1 MNYKENIK
9 TYINSLESHFDQA
22 LMNLCGEFSP
32 ITLSHQSCQDSISL
46 DNLLE
51 LYVNYYLKRCYID
64 EESPCGMEQYPS
76 NIYGYPNFFELVNTN
91 KDIEI
96 EKGSYISICYY
107 EDIPFLNNVL
117 SKGLFECLIDE
128 IVQKF
133 NMRSIATA
141 HKMSV
146 CQSPC
151 LRIETTF
158 TRIFDKDDFYKWLK
172 KVEAKNRYVVYDTQM
187 ELYDT
192 IKFAGNDEALAELPI
207 YVNVEL
213 NVIDSFTA
221 TEEWKSINRKA
232 YISIDSDK
240 NIHMIFSKNSL
251 FEEYF
256 KEIIEVIKTWHYSMV
271 GNYYVLPNSFRE
283 KAQLLLDNNFE
294 FQKMK
299 ITKIINSKDSLIFAR
314 SIDEQK
320 WDGTIGSVVMCHVSQ
335 RELQANELR
344 LGFDNIL
351 VGISNL

>member
-1 MNYKENIK
+1 M
-9 TYINSLESHFDQA
+9 A
-22 LMNLCGEFSP
+22 
-32 ITLSHQSCQDSISL
+32 
-46 DNLLE
+46 
-51 LYVNYYLKRCYID
+51 
-64 EESPCGMEQYPS
+64 
-76 NIYGYPNFFELVNTN
+76 
-91 KDIEI
+91 
-96 EKGSYISICYY
+96 
-107 EDIPFLNNVL
+107 
-117 SKGLFECLIDE
+117 
-128 IVQKF
+128 
-133 NMRSIATA
+133 
-141 HKMSV
+141 
-146 CQSPC
+146 
-151 LRIETTF
+151 
-158 TRIFDKDDFYKWLK
+158 K

-207 YVNVEL
+207 FVNVKL

-240 NIHMIFSKNSL
+240 NIHLIFSKNSL